1 MKKTAS
7 IVIVVLAAALS
18 VISCKEEKPK
28 IKSVLIFGNS
38 IVDHGD
44 APTIGWHGRRGMAS
58 SVADSDFVHLLMAEI
73 KKKDTSVRV
82 RYGNVGNFELTYTEY
97 NWARLDSFGR
107 PDMLI
112 LRFGENV
119 NDSTAGNGQL
129 TARYDKLI
137 ERVDPD
143 KKAVVVI
150 VSSFWERPNTNR
162 IMKTYATEHRYLY
175 VHNDD
180 LWADSTNAAFGLFK
194 DPGVAMHPSD
204 KGMRMIK
211 ERIWDQ
217 IKSYF
222 N

>member
-1 MKKTAS
+1 MKKNTP
-7 IVIVVLAAALS
+7 IVILAFIGLFLF
-18 VISCKEEKPK
+18 SCKEDKPT
-28 IKSVLIFGNS
+28 IKSVFIFGNS

-73 KKKDTSVRV
+73 KKKDTAIRV
-82 RYGNVGNFELTYTEY
+82 RYSNMGNFELTYSDY
-97 NWARLDSFGR
+97 NWARLDTFIA

-119 NDSTAGNGQL
+119 DDSTVGNGQL
-129 TARYDKLI
+129 EARYDTLI
-137 ERVDPD
+137 RRIDPD
-143 KKAVVVI
+143 EKAVVVI

-162 IMKTYATEHRYLY
+162 IMKAYAAKHQYLY

-180 LWADSTNAAFGLFK
+180 LWKDSTNAAFGLFK
-194 DPGVAMHPSD
+194 DAGVAMHPSD

-211 ERIWDQ
+211 ERIWEQ

-222 N
+222 

>member
-1 MKKTAS
+1 MRKIAS
-7 IVIVVLAAALS
+7 S
-18 VISCKEEKPK
+18 VILACAILCMFSCKEDKPK
-28 IKSVLIFGNS
+28 IESVVIFGNS

-58 SVADSDFVHLLMAEI
+58 SVVDSDFVHLLMTEI
-73 KKKDTSVRV
+73 KKKDTSVKV
-82 RYGNVGNFELTYTEY
+82 RYGNIGNFELTYTDY
-97 NWARLDSFGR
+97 NWARLDSFGK

-119 NDSTAGNGQL
+119 DDSTLANGQL
-129 TARYDKLI
+129 VNRYDNLI
-137 ERVDPD
+137 QRVDPN
-143 KKAVVVI
+143 KKAVIVI
-150 VSSFWERPNTNR
+150 VSSFWKRPNTNR
-162 IMKTYATEHRYLY
+162 IMKEYAEKHQYLY

-211 ERIWDQ
+211 ERIWEQ

-222 N
+222 